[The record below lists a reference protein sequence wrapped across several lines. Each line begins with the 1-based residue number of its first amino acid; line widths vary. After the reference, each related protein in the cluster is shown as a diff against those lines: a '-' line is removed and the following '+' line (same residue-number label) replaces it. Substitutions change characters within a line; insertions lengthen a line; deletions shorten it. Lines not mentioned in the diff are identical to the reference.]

1 MLSSLAIVF
10 AGCIAF
16 SAWQVRFT
24 VDGKQQSEFVILK
37 KTLTDSVRRG
47 TNGTLFNVAASK
59 DVGDA
64 SQRSSK
70 QPCPT

>member
-1 MLSSLAIVF
+1 VLAIVF

-16 SAWQVRFT
+16 SVWHVRFM
-24 VDGKQQSEFVILK
+24 VDGKPQSEFVVLK
-37 KTLTDSVRRG
+37 KTLTDSVRRS
-47 TNGTLFNVAASK
+47 TNGTLYTVAASK

-64 SQRSSK
+64 SQRSGK